1 MDRQQ
6 FTGIIQQVWH
16 NEQVH
21 REELKNIVDHY
32 PFCQSA
38 QLLYF
43 ISLLS
48 KNDIQYHQRL
58 KLMAAYAGDRT
69 LLKEWVDKLRAKPAE
84 KSVTEVN
91 ADNVEQLVDGD
102 LKPDLSVKT
111 KVIPQNKIIIDE
123 PEISN
128 QEDIEPF
135 VPAADK
141 QSEVHDAVSEI
152 VKAPEP
158 AKPALSKTTSK
169 ADLIDKFI
177 KNAPRITRSQSDF
190 YKANDYSRKSDTDRE
205 DIVSETLAR
214 IILAQGNHEKAIK
227 IYEKLILKVPEKS
240 SYFARQIEK
249 IKHKQNLNN

>member
-1 MDRQQ
+1 MDKQQ
-6 FTGIIQQVWH
+6 FTGIIRQARN
-16 NEQVH
+16 NEPVH
-21 REELKNIVDHY
+21 SEELKNIVDNY

-58 KLMAAYAGDRT
+58 KLMAAYAGDRS
-69 LLKEWVDKLRAKPAE
+69 LLKEWVKKLRTKPVE
-84 KSVTEVN
+84 EQVTEVK
-91 ADNVEQLVDGD
+91 ADRFEELSDHK
-102 LKPDLSVKT
+102 LKPDLSEKSE
-111 KVIPQNKIIIDE
+111 VIPKNEIIVDE
-123 PEISN
+123 PKISN
-128 QEDIEPF
+128 QELKEPL

-141 QSEVHDAVSEI
+141 QSEFHNEDSEI

-158 AKPALSKTTSK
+158 LEPAPSQFTSK
-169 ADLIDKFI
+169 AELIDKFI

-190 YKANDYSRKSDTDRE
+190 YKANDYSRKSDTDRG

-214 IILAQGNHEKAIK
+214 IILAQGDQEKAIK